1 MWIQG
6 LTFLNF
12 VRVPVKGVSPHNS
25 CGSKHEIFEPFGDVS
40 RCEVSDVRVG
50 LHYKNEAFY
59 LFLGIFPESELSE
72 LFL

>member
-1 MWIQG
+1 M
-6 LTFLNF
+6 
-12 VRVPVKGVSPHNS
+12 SPHNS